1 MDREAT
7 LANVLRR
14 VGQYDRSRELC
25 LEVLHDAVERG
36 DERERTSMLG
46 LLADVETDAGNLL
59 LAREYAAEFVELG
72 EQQDERTIRMY
83 GLLGGATV
91 CALLGELD
99 EAETLARA
107 GQELALS
114 PVLDPWLAWGDHALG
129 LVALDRGEPAAA
141 LEHFEDSE
149 RRNDAAGFID
159 PVCRQP
165 PNGIEALIALGRLD
179 DAAARIAEYEAAM
192 LDRAP
197 RAAFWRWSPA
207 SAGSSPRSVAS
218 TRTRKR
224 SSRGRSSC
232 RSGRRARTSARAR

>member
-1 MDREAT
+1 MDREPT

-14 VGQYDRSRELC
+14 IGQYDRSRELC

-59 LAREYAAEFVELG
+59 LAREYAAECAELG
-72 EQQDERTIRMY
+72 EQQDERTMRMY

-99 EAETLARA
+99 EAEALARA

-129 LVALDRGEPAAA
+129 LVALDRGDACRGAGA
-141 LEHFEDSE
+141 L
-149 RRNDAAGFID
+149 
-159 PVCRQP
+159 
-165 PNGIEALIALGRLD
+165 
-179 DAAARIAEYEAAM
+179 
-192 LDRAP
+192 RAC
-197 RAAFWRWSPA
+197 RAAQR
-207 SAGSSPRSVAS
+207 R
-218 TRTRKR
+218 RRLH
-224 SSRGRSSC
+224 
-232 RSGRRARTSARAR
+232 RSGLQATAQRASRR